1 MNTRI
6 VFMGSPNFAV
16 PALESLSSNYQVI
29 GVVTQPDRPSGR
41 GQKSSASPVKLAA
54 QELRLPVIH
63 PRRLREPEA
72 MEQLHAWNPDLIIVV
87 AFGQILRQE
96 VLVLPQG
103 GCINVHAS
111 LLPRWRGAAPIQ
123 AAILNGDIE
132 TGITI
137 MKMDAGVDTGP
148 ILRQRS
154 VNILPSD
161 NANSLGQTLSIAG
174 ANLLIET
181 LPLYLGGNLNLIQQD
196 ESKMTLA
203 PMLSKEDG
211 LLELSK
217 TANQLTNQVRAMN
230 PWPGAHALFR
240 NDRLSIW
247 RSIPENQQDSK
258 NAPGAFLGVSG
269 AGIRVQCSAG
279 TVLNLLELQAPA
291 KSRVTGREFANGMH
305 LQTGEPL
312 FGI

>member
-230 PWPGAHALFR
+230 PWPGAFLIWHNQILKIHAAQLV
-240 NDRLSIW
+240 NPQ
-247 RSIPENQQDSK
+247 PEYLEDK
-258 NAPGAFLGVSG
+258 VPFPGKRIIQ
-269 AGIRVQCSAG
+269 AGFPCAI
-279 TVLNLLELQAPA
+279 
-291 KSRVTGREFANGMH
+291 
-305 LQTGEPL
+305 TGE
-312 FGI
+312 GIIMFTVVQPAGKKIMSGKDFLLGNKDWIG